1 MKQHTFWLPTD
12 NDGAVFA
19 HWFDVETHRAPPVV
33 LCHPVGPEY
42 MHCHTTLRQ
51 LALQLQAAGQ
61 AALVFDLPGYGNS
74 SGQLTEPGILDDW
87 EQALIAVTGWVQRH
101 CGLAPVLLAMRASCL
116 LTPAVVSRVSLAG
129 LVWWYP
135 HTRGQTFVRDLN
147 LIDRQLHSQAPDDAP
162 CLTGGGYPMHRDTA
176 AQLEQR
182 SLAVEPDYP
191 LNTLVIHTPEQKR
204 IAALAG
210 LEAAGGQVE
219 RISSTAL
226 SAMARQAET
235 SAVPQQDI
243 DHLITWLG
251 SQSVSSKTHQPESIA
266 PIESWHSTGFT
277 EASLRAGAVFGILT
291 QPLRAA
297 STAPWVLIPNTGAG
311 HHAGPN
317 RLHVDLARQL
327 ARQGITSVRL
337 DLAHLGD
344 SPQHAQ
350 ALSNEAYN
358 LTGRDDLAAMA
369 RAVIDL
375 GAPAVTLL
383 GVCAGAYNAYQ
394 AALAHPDVTVAG
406 LTLIN
411 VQTLYWQQGDDSRMP
426 SGAQSALTR
435 AQYAQSTSDPKAW
448 LRLLTSPQKWLNVGR
463 HLVERVGRVAHAT
476 GQRLSRQLSPL
487 ERDLNRLTERGLVV
501 RFVFSPDEAGMA
513 ALQEA
518 GGRTMTRLMQTGR
531 VSWEQVEQA
540 DHTFTTA
547 VSRQRLIDHLC
558 QQLALADHS
567 STAVSTTGFRA
578 ESQAS

>member
-1 MKQHTFWLPTD
+1 MKQHTFWLPTG
-12 NDGAVFA
+12 NSGAVFA
-19 HWFDVETHRAPPVV
+19 HWFDVDTHRAPPVV
-33 LCHPVGPEY
+33 LCHPIGPEY

-74 SGQLTEPGILDDW
+74 SGQLTEPGILGDW
-87 EQALIAVTGWVQRH
+87 EQALIAVTGWVHRT
-101 CGLAPVLLAMRASCL
+101 CDLAPALLAMRASCL
-116 LTPAVVSRVSLAG
+116 LTPAVISRCQLAG

-147 LIDRQLHSQAPDDAP
+147 LIDRQLHSEAPDDAP

-182 SLAVEPDYP
+182 SLTVEPDYP

-210 LEAAGGQVE
+210 LEAAGGQIE

-226 SAMARQAET
+226 SGMARQAEA
-235 SAVPQQDI
+235 SVVPQQDI
-243 DHLITWLG
+243 EHLIAWLG
-251 SQSVSSKTHQPESIA
+251 SQPRTANAQQLEKPA
-266 PIESWHSTGFT
+266 PKESWQSAGCT
-277 EASLRAGAVFGILT
+277 ETSLRAGAVFGILT
-291 QPLRAA
+291 RPLRSA

-327 ARQGITSVRL
+327 AAQGIASVRL

-344 SPQHAQ
+344 SPQQAQ

-358 LTGRDDLAAMA
+358 LTGRDDLATMA

-383 GVCAGAYNAYQ
+383 GVCAGAYNAFQ
-394 AALAHPDVTVAG
+394 AALAHPDVPVAG

-411 VQTLYWQQGDDSRMP
+411 VQTLYWQEGDDSRMP
-426 SGAQSALTR
+426 SGAQSALTS
-435 AQYAQSTSDPKAW
+435 AQYAQSSSNPKAW
-448 LRLLTSPQKWLNVGR
+448 LRLLTSPQKWVNVGR
-463 HLVERVGRVAHAT
+463 YLVSRVGAVALSARNRLT
-476 GQRLSRQLSPL
+476 RQRSPL
-487 ERDLNRLTERGLVV
+487 ERDLSRLTERGLVV
-501 RFVFSPDEAGMA
+501 RFVFSPDEPGLA

-518 GGRTMTRLMQTGR
+518 GGHTLAQLIRIGQ
-531 VSWEQVEQA
+531 VSWDQVEQA
-540 DHTFTTA
+540 DHTFTTG

-558 QQLALADHS
+558 QQLALVDHS
-567 STAVSTTGFRA
+567 SSTLSTTGLRA

>member
-33 LCHPVGPEY
+33 LCHPIGPEY

-51 LALQLQAAGQ
+51 LALQLQASGQ
-61 AALVFDLPGYGNS
+61 AALVLDLPGYGNS
-74 SGQLTEPGILDDW
+74 SGQLTEPMALDNW
-87 EQALIAVTGWVQRH
+87 EQALIAVTDWVHRH
-101 CGLAPVLLAMRASCL
+101 SGLAPVLLAMRASCL
-116 LTPAVVSRVSLAG
+116 LTPAVISRCPLAG

-147 LIDRQLHSQAPDDAP
+147 LIDLQLHSQAPDDAP

-210 LEAAGGQVE
+210 LEAAGGQVD
-219 RISSTAL
+219 RLGSSAL
-226 SAMARQAET
+226 SAMARQAEA
-235 SAVPQQDI
+235 SVVPQQDI
-243 DHLITWLG
+243 EHLIAWLG
-251 SQSVSSKTHQPESIA
+251 SQPVTANAHPPANPAS
-266 PIESWHSTGFT
+266 IESWQSSGFT
-277 EASLRAGAVFGILT
+277 ETPLRAGAVFGILT
-291 QPLRAA
+291 RPLRTR

-327 ARQGITSVRL
+327 AVQGIASVRL

-358 LTGRDDLAAMA
+358 LNGRDNLADMA

-383 GVCAGAYNAYQ
+383 GVCAGAYNAFQ
-394 AALAHPDVTVAG
+394 AALAHPDIPVAG

-411 VQTLYWQQGDDSRMP
+411 VQTLYWQEGDDSRMP

-435 AQYAQSTSDPKAW
+435 AQYAQSTSDPRAW
-448 LRLLTSPQKWLNVGR
+448 LRLVTSPQKWLNVGR
-463 HLVERVGRVAHAT
+463 YLVKRVGRVARAT
-476 GQRLSRQLSPL
+476 SHRFSRQLSPL
-487 ERDLNRLTERGLVV
+487 ARDLNQLTERGLVV
-501 RFVFSPDEAGMA
+501 RFVFSPDEPGMA
-513 ALQEA
+513 ALREA
-518 GGRTMTRLMQTGR
+518 GGRTLARLIQTGQ
-531 VSWEQVEQA
+531 VSWDQVEQA
-540 DHTFTTA
+540 DHTFTTG

-558 QQLALADHS
+558 QQLIPADHS
-567 STAVSTTGFRA
+567 SSTLSTAGLRA